1 MICLSEKQM
10 VLQPHTNY
18 YLDFMKE
25 LLVEEYNLTEENA
38 KEAVEQSSVKKM
50 LYDEEE
56 ARWQMHQSFEATAED
71 IYREF
76 RGLPPITW

>member
-1 MICLSEKQM
+1 M